1 MSLARRHRET
11 TLARLASSQS
21 VPVTG
26 AAPMPED
33 GPVAH
38 QYQMLLM
45 SLGQDL
51 RRLSNIQETARKIEA
66 KRSMI
71 ATYRPWIEGAL
82 QRVAGTQDEIV
93 STMLV
98 WAIDLAEWPLAL
110 DLSAYVLE
118 HGIALPERY
127 KRQPAVL
134 IAEEFAEAGLV
145 TPPTVD
151 LATLQTVDALTC
163 DHDMHDQVRAKL
175 AKALGLALKARA
187 DAFDPEADSAVAGGR
202 GKIIEA
208 AIAQFQRALSKDSKV
223 GAKKLIEGLERD
235 LKKLAEG
242 IPAPAA

>member
-1 MSLARRHRET
+1 MLSPAKASFHRKLA
-11 TLARLASSQS
+11 AAASGVASA
-21 VPVTG
+21 TG
-26 AAPMPED
+26 AAPMPEV
-33 GPVAH
+33 GPVAQ

-51 RRLSNIQETARKIEA
+51 RRLSNIQETERKIEA

-82 QRVAGTQDEIV
+82 QGDGGAQDEIV

-98 WAIDLAEWPLAL
+98 WAIDLAEWPLAI
-110 DLSAYVLE
+110 DLATYVLT

-151 LATLQTVDALTC
+151 LATLQFIDALTEDC
-163 DHDMHDQVRAKL
+163 DMHDQVRAKL

-187 DAFDPEADSAVAGGR
+187 DTFDPEADSAMAGGR

-208 AIAQFQRALSKDSKV
+208 AIAQFNRALSKDSKV

-235 LKKLAEG
+235 LKKLTEEK
-242 IPAPAA
+242 PA